1 MTSHPVLRHIQ
12 QMTAADVT
20 ALLGRDHIARRATDY
35 VQDGRIEEVWVDG
48 GAIRAHVAGSKD
60 VPYHCVIRLHD
71 GELEPECSCPYRR
84 GTCWHVGAVLL
95 SLIGDPAAAEN
106 LAGAGRGEP
115 APPEA
120 PRAAASPGPSPAEG
134 PPAEGVPRRAA
145 PAEPAPMERA
155 ERAERR
161 RQLRDRLLGFPKAEL
176 CEVLAEF
183 AADDPL
189 LESRIAARAGDPAHL
204 DLRLFRQ
211 AARAALRPG
220 RPLTRW
226 ESPRVAADVREIAA
240 SVGRLVVGGQPEL
253 ALELLLET
261 AWMTW
266 ERVDEADD
274 RDGALA
280 HAARDILFDWA
291 RRWSDLPSRDRPQLA
306 RELFGWLMEDGG
318 RALGGLV
325 LEAREALGPIGLE
338 TLQGL
343 LRPVLETR
351 LATRSG
357 SIFGEGDEAGADPVA
372 RRVRAALREVAEAR
386 SDLDAFL
393 EHCDTEGAHGPE
405 IVAAAARLSHEGR
418 LAEALK
424 WVDRGRRRATGSARA
439 ELEDLRIALLARLDR
454 RREAIEAAWEGFLAE
469 PGEANFRRLL
479 QVVDEH
485 ERHEWRRRAID
496 HAEAGLD
503 ASAFVEVCLA
513 ADELERLAHRLEGSP
528 GFVLAA
534 APEVLARAA
543 TRADEESPR
552 TAARLHLHLAGR
564 LLADGDA
571 RQYDRAREHL
581 LAARHAHERAGE
593 REQWADVLAR
603 LEATHAVV
611 RGWPLRR

>member
-1 MTSHPVLRHIQ
+1 MTSHPVIRHIQ

-20 ALLGRDHIARRATDY
+20 ALLGRDLIARRASDY
-35 VQDGRIEEVWVDG
+35 VQDGRIEEIWVDG
-48 GAIRAHVAGSKD
+48 GALRAHVAGSKD

-95 SLIGDPAAAEN
+95 SLIGDPAAAEG
-106 LAGAGRGEP
+106 LAGAVREP
-115 APPEA
+115 AGPAAGETGPP
-120 PRAAASPGPSPAEG
+120 AASPPAD
-134 PPAEGVPRRAA
+134 AAPRRTA
-145 PAEPAPMERA
+145 PAEAPLDRA

-161 RQLRDRLLGFPKAEL
+161 RLLRDRLLGFPKAEL
-176 CEVLAEF
+176 CEVLADL
-183 AADDPL
+183 AADDAL
-189 LESRIAARAGDPAHL
+189 LEGRIAARAGDPASL

-226 ESPRVAADVREIAA
+226 ESPRVAADMREIAA
-240 SVGRLVVGGQPEL
+240 SVGRLVVGGEPEL
-253 ALELLLET
+253 ALGLLLET

-266 ERVDEADD
+266 ERIDEADD

-280 HAARDILFDWA
+280 QAARDILFDWT
-291 RRWSDLPSRDRPQLA
+291 RRWNDLPSRDRPQLA
-306 RELFGWLMEDGG
+306 REVFGWLMEDGG
-318 RALGGLV
+318 RTFAGLV
-325 LEAREALGPIGLE
+325 LEARDTLGPIGLE

-357 SIFGEGDEAGADPVA
+357 SIFGEGAEAGADPVA
-372 RRVRAALREVAEAR
+372 LRVRAALREVGEAR
-386 SDLDAFL
+386 NDLDAFL
-393 EHCDTEGAHGPE
+393 EHCDPEGAHGAE
-405 IVAAAARLSHEGR
+405 ILAAATRLSHEGR
-418 LAEALK
+418 LADALK

-439 ELEDLRIALLARLDR
+439 EIEDLRIALLSRLDR

-469 PGEANFRRLL
+469 PGEANYRRLIE
-479 QVVDEH
+479 VVDEH
-485 ERHEWRRRAID
+485 ERHEWRRRALD

-513 ADELERLAHRLEGSP
+513 ADEIERLAHRLDGSP

-543 TRADEESPR
+543 TVADAENPR

-581 LAARHAHERAGE
+581 LAAKHAHERAGE
-593 REQWADVLAR
+593 RQRWIDVLAR
-603 LEATHAVV
+603 LEGTHAVV
-611 RGWPLRR
+611 RGWSLPR